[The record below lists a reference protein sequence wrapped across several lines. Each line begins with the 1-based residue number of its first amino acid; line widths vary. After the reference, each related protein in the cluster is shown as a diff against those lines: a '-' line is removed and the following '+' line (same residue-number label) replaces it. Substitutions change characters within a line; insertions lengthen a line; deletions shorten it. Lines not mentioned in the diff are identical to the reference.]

1 MQQKT
6 HIQKG
11 LVIAAIL
18 IIFKAITHFTH
29 TVFAEWT
36 VFIFGLI
43 ILLGVTI
50 SVQLYQKQ
58 PNVQFKFT
66 ELFSYGFK
74 VTAVVTCIYFIFI
87 FLETKLF
94 FPNYIHERLLKSIE
108 QIKQSGIIDQKTFEE
123 NINQSM
129 ALGKKVETY
138 KYFAGSIMSI
148 LFLGLLGA
156 VLGSVISK
164 TKARN

>member
-36 VFIFGLI
+36 VFVFGLI
-43 ILLGVTI
+43 ILLGVTF
-50 SVQLYQKQ
+50 SVQLYQKENNL
-58 PNVQFKFT
+58 PYKFN

-74 VTAVVTCIYFIFI
+74 VTAVITSIYFIFI
-87 FLETKLF
+87 FLETKLL
-94 FPNYIHERLLKSIE
+94 FPNYIQERLLRSIE

-123 NINQSM
+123 NIEQSM

-148 LFLGLLGA
+148 LFLGVLGA

-164 TKARN
+164 NKISN

>member
-1 MQQKT
+1 MQEKT
-6 HIQKG
+6 HIHKG
-11 LVIAAIL
+11 LVIAAVL
-18 IIFKAITHFTH
+18 IIFKSITHFTN

-36 VFIFGLI
+36 VFVFGLI
-43 ILLGVTI
+43 ILLGVII
-50 SVQLYQKQ
+50 SVQLFSKENNY
-58 PNVQFKFT
+58 KFN

-74 VTAVVTCIYFIFI
+74 VTAVITCIYFIFI

-108 QIKQSGIIDQKTFEE
+108 QLKQSGIIDQKTFEE
-123 NINQSM
+123 NIDQSM

-148 LFLGLLGA
+148 LFLGVLGA
-156 VLGSVISK
+156 VIGSVISK
-164 TKARN
+164 NKARN

>member
-29 TVFAEWT
+29 TSFAEWT
-36 VFIFGLI
+36 VFVFGLI
-43 ILLGVTI
+43 IVLSVAI
-50 SVQLYQKQ
+50 SVQLYKKE
-58 PNVQFKFT
+58 NNFDFKFT

-74 VTAVVTCIYFIFI
+74 VTAVIASIYFIFI

-94 FPNYIHERLLKSIE
+94 FPNYIQQKFDLRIE
-108 QIKQSGIIDQKTFEE
+108 TMQNNFKIESLNLNKNLVDAIDKETKIYFSGTII
-123 NINQSM
+123 
-129 ALGKKVETY
+129 
-138 KYFAGSIMSI
+138 SI
-148 LFLGLLGA
+148 LFLGVLGA
-156 VLGSVISK
+156 VLGSVFSK
-164 TKARN
+164 TKATN

>member
-43 ILLGVTI
+43 ILLGVLI
-50 SVQLYQKQ
+50 SVVLHK
-58 PNVQFKFT
+58 NENNSIGKFT

-94 FPNYIHERLLKSIE
+94 FPNYIHEKFYLRIE
-108 QIKQSGIIDQKTFEE
+108 NMQNNFKIESLNLNNNLVDAIDK
-123 NINQSM
+123 
-129 ALGKKVETY
+129 ET
-138 KYFAGSIMSI
+138 KIYFAGTIMSI
-148 LFLGLLGA
+148 LFLGVLGA
-156 VLGSVISK
+156 ILGSVISK

>member
-18 IIFKAITHFTH
+18 IIFKTITHFTH
-29 TVFAEWT
+29 TVFAEWS

-50 SVQLYQKQ
+50 AVQLFQKET
-58 PNVQFKFT
+58 NIQFKFT
-66 ELFSYGFK
+66 ELFTYGFK
-74 VTAVVTCIYFIFI
+74 VTAVITCIYFIFI

-94 FPNYIHERLLKSIE
+94 FPDYIHERLLKSIE

-123 NINQSM
+123 NIDQSM

-138 KYFAGSIMSI
+138 KYFAGSIMI
-148 LFLGLLGA
+148 TLFLGVIGSA
-156 VLGSVISK
+156 LGSVIAKSK
-164 TKARN
+164 ATN